1 MDNDSETN
9 VNTGEVKNFM
19 YGKEAADQMDLP
31 YEYDDTINIPRNE
44 YDDLLDDSVFLH
56 FLEKTVG
63 PDVWD
68 AAHKAYDEWNE
79 TNERQPPKPPKLSL
93 VE

>member
-19 YGKEAADQMDLP
+19 YGKEVADQMDLP
-31 YEYDDTINIPRNE
+31 YEVDDTVNIPRGE
-44 YDDLLDDSVFLH
+44 YEELLDDSVFLECLRRAGVDNWDGWDYA
-56 FLEKTVG
+56 LEI
-63 PDVWD
+63 
-68 AAHKAYDEWNE
+68 YDEEISVKENRE
-79 TNERQPPKPPKLSL
+79 PPKLSL